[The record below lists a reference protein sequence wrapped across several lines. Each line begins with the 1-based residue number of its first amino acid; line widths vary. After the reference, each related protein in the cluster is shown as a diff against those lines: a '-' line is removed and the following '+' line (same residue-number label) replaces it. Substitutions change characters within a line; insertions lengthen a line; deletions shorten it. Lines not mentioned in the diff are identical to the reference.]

1 MMRTRGESSPCSE
14 LIVENKVNGIPP
26 RDMRCYTVIHD
37 VSRAIVS
44 RQNHALAFVAIW
56 SSPPDALMLQVMQVT
71 REEFLPSEA

>member
-1 MMRTRGESSPCSE
+1 MSPLPAPSF
-14 LIVENKVNGIPP
+14 IVENKVNGIPP
-26 RDMRCYTVIHD
+26 RDLRRYTVIRD
-37 VSRAIVS
+37 VSRAIVP